1 MNEQEL
7 HRLLQ
12 QQYFDNID
20 RACSEQ
26 AVEAFVDDARWQHT
40 QVWAHHGHDSRHTDR
55 LVGRDRLLVF
65 LNARVPQMQ
74 QIPIRH
80 QVDQVILSGSR
91 GAFRARVIGPD
102 GRELGFLGWVE
113 TRGDRLQSYLV
124 APEDFAA

>member
-1 MNEQEL
+1 MASVCGFAL
-7 HRLLQ
+7 PT
-12 QQYFDNID
+12 
-20 RACSEQ
+20 
-26 AVEAFVDDARWQHT
+26 ARGGRT
-40 QVWAHHGHDSRHTDR
+40 ARGALTSRHTDR

-65 LNARVPQMQ
+65 FNARVPQMQ

-80 QVDQVILSGSR
+80 QADQVILSGSR

-124 APEDFAA
+124 APENFAA